1 MLIPGGGN
9 VASPLNLNSM
19 AAYTK
24 FWKVWLRLNLLTK
37 DVDNDY
43 MAEVSTM
50 KNTLRNE
57 DIAQRIVDKG
67 SEIKYDTLV
76 SVFNQQDRLIR
87 EALQDGYSVLTGTC
101 QFTPRVTGSWEGAS
115 ALFNPEK
122 HKVTL
127 DIIPSAEMREALSHV
142 GVEVLTVK
150 DSGAT
155 IGLVTDTATGLTNGS
170 MTVGDDILIE
180 GDKIRVVGE
189 AEGVGVFF
197 VDSAGKATKVA
208 RRFTQ
213 NDPKAVLA
221 RVPAGLADGN
231 YTLRIVTQYSNGTTV
246 LKEPR
251 TIEYERLLHVGEG
264 GNPDE
269 NPDIL

>member
-1 MLIPGGGN
+1 
-9 VASPLNLNSM
+9 M

-24 FWKVWLRLNLLTK
+24 FWKVWLRPNLLTK

-43 MAEVSTM
+43 IAEVSTM

-57 DIAQRIVDKG
+57 DIAKGIVAEG
-67 SEIKYDTLV
+67 SEIKFDTLV
-76 SVFNQQDRLIR
+76 SILNQRDRIIR
-87 EALQDGYSVLTGTC
+87 QVVQDGYSVLTGTC
-101 QFTPRVTGSWEGAS
+101 QYTPRVTGSWIGSS
-115 ALFNPEK
+115 AKFDPEK

-127 DIIPSAEMREALSHV
+127 DIILPSEMREALSHV

-155 IGLVTDTATGLTNGS
+155 IGLVTDTATELTDGS
-170 MTVGDDILIE
+170 ITVGDDILIE
-180 GDKIRVVGE
+180 GEKIRIAGE
-189 AEGVGVFF
+189 AEGIGVFF
-197 VDSAGKATKVA
+197 VDAAGKATQVT

-221 RVPAGLADGN
+221 RVPANLADGN
-231 YTLRIVTQYSNGTTV
+231 YTLRIVTQFSNNSTL

-251 TIEYERLLHVGEG
+251 TIEYERPLRVGNG
-264 GNPDE
+264 GGENPDE